1 MKKNASVFFSHHMCD
16 LIKRDLRSKTSE
28 YQNTTTLVVVVIE
41 RANDDQ

>member
-28 YQNTTTLVVVVIE
+28 YQNTTLVVVVIE